1 MPQLKYLFVSLA
13 LTLTWW
19 ASTASA
25 QSYSG
30 DSLSAGLRVYTLQEA
45 IDTAL
50 QNDLRIA
57 GLNAEIIGS
66 TTARKINRLT
76 KLPRIGYKGGAL
88 YAPHTSHF
96 GYDPINTNGGDVV
109 AQVTADELLYDGG
122 KAQLTGMQLDLD
134 LQHLQKQMALER
146 ADVIRAVTLAYIDIA
161 RTREESAID
170 SAVVYETHRLR
181 DLVKRLQAGGALGQR
196 DLLAALSEVNR
207 AELQFAQTLTNA
219 LVARY
224 SLAIA
229 MGKPDDTLITAES
242 SIDSLAAMAIQEV
255 PSIDSARR
263 LELALADIELK
274 RFNLDVD
281 LASANAKPTISMTG
295 DAGLLSS
302 MDNMLLSSADRGHF
316 AGVSVGIT
324 INGPLFDWGGND
336 LLVQQKIAEATNKR
350 IQNMILTR
358 SLHGELV
365 RLRLILRQLQHN
377 LAMARSSID
386 LAAKSYERTLLL
398 YSGGQATF
406 NELLQSQRQY
416 IDSRRVLLQI
426 LSDITSSKAQLDRL
440 NAH

>member
-1 MPQLKYLFVSLA
+1 MPQLKYLALSLA
-13 LTLTWW
+13 LILIFC
-19 ASTASA
+19 ASTSTA
-25 QSYSG
+25 QSYAV
-30 DSLSAGLRVYTLQEA
+30 DTLSVGVRVYSLQEA

-50 QNDLRIA
+50 KNDLKIL
-57 GLNAEIIGS
+57 GLNSEIIGS
-66 TTARKINRLT
+66 TNARKITQLG

-96 GYDPINTNGGDVV
+96 GYDPINTNGGDVL

-122 KAQLTGMQLDLD
+122 KAQLAGKQLDLD
-134 LQHLQKQMALER
+134 LERLQKQIVLER
-146 ADVIRAVTLAYIDIA
+146 ADVIRAVTQAYIEVV
-161 RTREESAID
+161 RTREESSID

-181 DLVKRLQAGGALGQR
+181 DLVKRLQAGGLLGER

-207 AELQFAQTLTNA
+207 AELQFAQTLSNA
-219 LVARY
+219 MVARY

-229 MGKPDDTLITAES
+229 MGKPDDTLITASS
-242 SIDSLAAMAIQEV
+242 SIDSLAATAMQEATT
-255 PSIDSARR
+255 IDSARR
-263 LELALADIELK
+263 LELTIADLELK
-274 RFNLDVD
+274 RFDLDVQ

-350 IQNMILTR
+350 IQNMILAR
-358 SLHGELV
+358 SLHGELI
-365 RLRLILRQLQHN
+365 RLRLILRQLQNN

-386 LAAKSYERTLLL
+386 LASRSYERTLLL